1 MMDLS
6 KIIRDIPDF
15 PQKGVLFRDITPV
28 LHDAEA
34 LTEAVNQL
42 CEQLKDVE
50 FDYIVGPESRGFI
63 FGVPVAYAMKK
74 GFIPIRKPG
83 KMPCETVSRS
93 YDLEY
98 GSNKLEMHRDAIQP
112 GDKVVVVDDL
122 IATGGTTKA
131 IIELIESLGG
141 EVVRLSF
148 FIELTALGGRDFL
161 KGYDVQSIIRY

>member
-50 FDYIVGPESRGFI
+50 FDYIVGLYSD
-63 FGVPVAYAMKK
+63 
-74 GFIPIRKPG
+74 
-83 KMPCETVSRS
+83 S
-93 YDLEY
+93 
-98 GSNKLEMHRDAIQP
+98 
-112 GDKVVVVDDL
+112 
-122 IATGGTTKA
+122 
-131 IIELIESLGG
+131 
-141 EVVRLSF
+141 
-148 FIELTALGGRDFL
+148 
-161 KGYDVQSIIRY
+161 